1 MQNLFFPLT
10 AINVRQVRSLSQE
23 LERQTNKNFFYSMLR
38 GLDVVFLMQI
48 EDWLF

>member
-10 AINVRQVRSLSQE
+10 TINVRQVRSRSQE

-38 GLDVVFLMQI
+38 GLDVVLVNAN
-48 EDWLF
+48 